1 MRPSQPLPSICL
13 LTETYYPLTGGGETQ
28 ARSLAENLVAKGF
41 KVFIATRR
49 VTTSLKKVEEIGSIP
64 IYRIRPVGLGQSKR
78 WGMLLWALVALA
90 RMRRRYDIIYVS
102 GFKALGVSAVLISKL
117 LGKTCILKADSNGE
131 MSGEFFAGGLKKL
144 RLTPSSY
151 VVRIFLCVRNKI
163 LRKANCFVAITSGI
177 VAELTSQGVKPGL
190 IYSIPNS
197 VDAKK
202 FCPVSISQKYSLWE
216 KLNFPKKK
224 MIITYSGRLVS
235 YKGLPL
241 LVGVAQ
247 KILREFKDVGFVL
260 VGSGG
265 IDIHNCEAELK
276 EYVITNGLEDS
287 IYFPGQVDNVH
298 EYLQA
303 SDVFVSP
310 TEKDAFPL
318 ALIEAMACGLPVI
331 STPVGGIQEIITD
344 RQNGLLVEPR
354 NFQQLEGAICA
365 LLADTAFRGSLGKA
379 AAHTVKERYCE
390 EIVTAKYAELFSNA
404 LRPEGFVCSR

>member
-1 MRPSQPLPSICL
+1 MRPSQPVPRICL

-49 VTTSLKKVEEIGSIP
+49 VATSLKKVEEIGGVP

-78 WGMLLWALVALA
+78 WGMLLWALVVLV
-90 RMRRRYDIIYVS
+90 RMRRRYNIIYVS
-102 GFKALGVSAVLISKL
+102 GFKALGVSAVLISRL

-144 RLTPSSY
+144 RLTPSSF
-151 VVRIFLCVRNKI
+151 VVRIFLCLRNKI
-163 LRKANCFVAITSGI
+163 LRKADGFVAITSGI
-177 VAELTSQGVKPGL
+177 VAELTRHDVKPGL
-190 IYSIPNS
+190 IHSIPNS
-197 VDAKK
+197 VDTVK
-202 FCPVSISQKYSLWE
+202 FCPVSTSQKHSLRE
-216 KLNFPKKK
+216 KLNVPKKNV
-224 MIITYSGRLVS
+224 IITYSGRLVS

-241 LVGVAQ
+241 LVGVA
-247 KILREFKDVGFVL
+247 KRILREFNDVGFVL

-276 EYVITNGLEDS
+276 DYVKTYGLEDS

-354 NFQQLEGAICA
+354 NFQQLDDTIRA
-365 LLADTAFRGSLGKA
+365 LLADTALSVSLGKA
-379 AAHTVKERYCE
+379 AAQTVKERYSE
-390 EIVTAKYAELFSNA
+390 EIVTTKYTQLFCNA
-404 LRPEGFVCSR
+404 LRLEGSIC

>member
-1 MRPSQPLPSICL
+1 MRPSQPVPRICL

-49 VTTSLKKVEEIGSIP
+49 VATSLKKVEEIGGVP

-78 WGMLLWALVALA
+78 WGMLLWALVVLV
-90 RMRRRYDIIYVS
+90 RMRRRYNIIYVS
-102 GFKALGVSAVLISKL
+102 GFKALGVSAVLISRL

-144 RLTPSSY
+144 RLTPSSF
-151 VVRIFLCVRNKI
+151 VVRIFLCLRNKI
-163 LRKANCFVAITSGI
+163 LRKADGFVAITSGI
-177 VAELTSQGVKPGL
+177 VAELTRHDVKPGL
-190 IYSIPNS
+190 IHSIPNS
-197 VDAKK
+197 VDTVK
-202 FCPVSISQKYSLWE
+202 FCPVSTSQKHSLQE
-216 KLNFPKKK
+216 KLNVPKKNV
-224 MIITYSGRLVS
+224 IITYSGRLVS

-241 LVGVAQ
+241 LVGVA
-247 KILREFKDVGFVL
+247 KRILREFNDVGFVL

-276 EYVITNGLEDS
+276 DYVKTYGLEDS

-354 NFQQLEGAICA
+354 NFQQLDDTIRA
-365 LLADTAFRGSLGKA
+365 LLADTALSVSLGKA
-379 AAHTVKERYCE
+379 AAQTVKERYSE
-390 EIVTAKYAELFSNA
+390 EIVTTKYTQLFCNA
-404 LRPEGFVCSR
+404 LRLEGSIC

>member
-1 MRPSQPLPSICL
+1 MRPSQPVPSICL

-49 VTTSLKKVEEIGSIP
+49 VATSLKKVEEIGGVP

-78 WGMLLWALVALA
+78 WGMLLWALVVLV
-90 RMRRRYDIIYVS
+90 RMRRRYNIIYVS
-102 GFKALGVSAVLISKL
+102 GFKALGVSAVLISRL

-144 RLTPSSY
+144 RLTPSSF
-151 VVRIFLCVRNKI
+151 VVRIFLCLRNKI
-163 LRKANCFVAITSGI
+163 LRKADGFVAITSGI
-177 VAELTSQGVKPGL
+177 VVELTSHDVKPGL
-190 IYSIPNS
+190 IHSIPNS
-197 VDAKK
+197 VDTVK
-202 FCPVSISQKYSLWE
+202 FYPVSTSQKHSLRE
-216 KLNFPKKK
+216 KLNVPKKNV
-224 MIITYSGRLVS
+224 IITYSGRLVS

-241 LVGVAQ
+241 LVGVA
-247 KILREFKDVGFVL
+247 KRILREFNDVGFVL

-276 EYVITNGLEDS
+276 DYVKTYGLEDS

-354 NFQQLEGAICA
+354 NFQQLDDTIRA
-365 LLADTAFRGSLGKA
+365 LLADTALSVSLGKA
-379 AAHTVKERYCE
+379 AAQTVKERYSE
-390 EIVTAKYAELFSNA
+390 EIVTTKYTQLFCNA
-404 LRPEGFVCSR
+404 LRLEGSIC

>member
-1 MRPSQPLPSICL
+1 MRPSQPVPRICL

-49 VTTSLKKVEEIGSIP
+49 VATSLKKVEEIGGVP

-78 WGMLLWALVALA
+78 WGMLLWALVVLV
-90 RMRRRYDIIYVS
+90 RMRRRYNIIYVS
-102 GFKALGVSAVLISKL
+102 GFKALGVSAVLISRL

-144 RLTPSSY
+144 RLTPSSF
-151 VVRIFLCVRNKI
+151 VVRIFLCLRNKI
-163 LRKANCFVAITSGI
+163 LRKADGFVAITSGI
-177 VAELTSQGVKPGL
+177 VAELTRHDVKPGL
-190 IYSIPNS
+190 IHSIPNS
-197 VDAKK
+197 VDTVK
-202 FCPVSISQKYSLWE
+202 FCPVSTSQKHSLRE
-216 KLNFPKKK
+216 KLNVPKKNV
-224 MIITYSGRLVS
+224 IITYSGRLVS

-241 LVGVAQ
+241 LVGVA
-247 KILREFKDVGFVL
+247 KRILREFNDVGFVL
-260 VGSGG
+260 VGSCG

-276 EYVITNGLEDS
+276 DYVKTYGLEDS

-354 NFQQLEGAICA
+354 NFQQLDDTIRA
-365 LLADTAFRGSLGKA
+365 LLADTALSVSLGKA
-379 AAHTVKERYCE
+379 AAQTVKERYSE
-390 EIVTAKYAELFSNA
+390 EIVTTKYTQLFCNA
-404 LRPEGFVCSR
+404 LRLEGSIC